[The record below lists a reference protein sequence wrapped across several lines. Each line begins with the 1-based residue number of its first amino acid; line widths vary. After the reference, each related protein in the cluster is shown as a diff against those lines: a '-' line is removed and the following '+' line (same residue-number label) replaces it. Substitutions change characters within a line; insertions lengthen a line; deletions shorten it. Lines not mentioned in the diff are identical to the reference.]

1 MKPEDVG
8 RDAYRQHM
16 DQATRNLSV
25 DVANAVTRRR
35 QRTTWVSR
43 FSVAAAAV
51 GTAVVIFV
59 MQAPD
64 PMPLAGPDAT
74 VAVQPMIAE
83 TDASTLASEY
93 LADMTTEQ
101 ALDRIIESSDVDP
114 TLLTDDDIDALLEE
128 L

>member
-8 RDAYRQHM
+8 RDAYRRYM

-25 DVANAVTRRR
+25 DVVQAVAQRR
-35 QRTTWVSR
+35 QRTTWISR
-43 FSVAAAAV
+43 FYVAAAAV
-51 GTAVVIFV
+51 GTAVVLFV
-59 MQAPD
+59 MQVPD
-64 PMPLAGPDAT
+64 PAPVAGPVST
-74 VAVQPMIAE
+74 VAVQPSIAE

-93 LADMTTEQ
+93 LADMTTEH
-101 ALDRIIESSDVDP
+101 ALDRIIESSNVEP